1 MTQSWKTED
10 INKRSLTFMTET
22 PHLGKEYS
30 PMKTMIR
37 LDVLADRLLMHFL
50 PVTSTYIAVWWD
62 QIMT

>member
-1 MTQSWKTED
+1 L
-10 INKRSLTFMTET
+10 LTSMMET
-22 PHLGKEYS
+22 PHLLKEYH